1 MNSRPVAASFFV
13 VFCLLLCGL
22 ILRRQIAAHPL
33 PPDSRLPGYSGQGNG
48 GQGYSGQDPW
58 TERRWQPAGP
68 VLARQVQGVVRA
80 EIAAL
85 HRGDIPQAMS
95 YGSQTRRQRFSDP
108 AQFLQIMQER
118 HPELQE
124 DRMALYGPVGIDQGG
139 QNAWAAVLLVSR
151 SKGRVHDNF
160 LMVREGGV
168 FKIDRIQTWPPN
180 Q

>member
-1 MNSRPVAASFFV
+1 MNGRSVAASFFV

-33 PPDSRLPGYSGQGNG
+33 PPDSRLQGYSGQGYG
-48 GQGYSGQDPW
+48 GQDPW
-58 TERRWQPAGP
+58 TERNWQPADP

-85 HRGDIPQAMS
+85 RRGDVPQAMS
-95 YGSQTRRQRFSDP
+95 YGSRNRRLRFSDP
-108 AQFLQIMQER
+108 VQFLQLMQER

-124 DRMALYGPVGIDQGG
+124 DRLALCGPVGIDQGG
-139 QNAWAAVLLVSR
+139 QNAWATVLLVSR

-168 FKIDRIQTWPPN
+168 FRIDRIQTWPPN
-180 Q
+180 